1 MKTVFSFIFALVF
14 TGITFGQN
22 AAYEEAL
29 SKAIEITKSA
39 QSVTDWQEAANQFDR
54 IVAVV
59 PSEWLPQYYIAFTN
73 NRLVWLSL
81 EKEDYDAYKKHITA
95 ADEATEKVKSMSAD
109 QAEIYI
115 LEANTYQAKIM
126 RRPMVNGPRYSSTL
140 EKLLQKAASLEPN
153 NPRGH
158 YILAL
163 QWLNMPAFFGG
174 GKEKALV
181 EFEKAAKGFEE
192 YELASKWHPNWGKQ
206 SNANM
211 LSRLKG

>member
-1 MKTVFSFIFALVF
+1 MKNVVVLILALAFV
-14 TGITFGQN
+14 GISYSQN

-29 SKAIEITKSA
+29 GKAIEITKSA
-39 QSVTDWQEAANQFDR
+39 QSATDWQEAANQFDR
-54 IVAVV
+54 IAEVV
-59 PSEWLPQYYIAFTN
+59 PSEWLPQYYIAYSN
-73 NRLVWLSL
+73 NRLAWISL
-81 EKEDYDAYKKHITA
+81 GKEDYDAYKKHITA
-95 ADEATEKVKSMSAD
+95 ADEATAKVKSMTTN

-126 RRPMVNGPRYSSTL
+126 RRPMINGPRYSSTV
-140 EKLLQKAASLEPN
+140 EKLLQKAASMEPN

-181 EFEKAAKGFEE
+181 EFEK
-192 YELASKWHPNWGKQ
+192 S
-206 SNANM
+206 S
-211 LSRLKG
+211 